1 MACESTT
8 SNSNNTREAASFP
21 TLGWSWKTSLAWLD
35 GIALWLEER
44 HQYKELLELDE
55 RLLADI
61 GVSKT
66 AAIEARRSHLYMIAW
81 RDSR

>member
-1 MACESTT
+1 MASDSTI
-8 SNSNNTREAASFP
+8 SNSNNTREAAFP
-21 TLGWSWKTSLAWLD
+21 TLRWSWKSPLAWLG
-35 GIALWLEER
+35 GIALWLEE
-44 HQYKELLELDE
+44 HKELLELDE

-66 AAIEARRSHLYMIAW
+66 VAAEARRSHLYMIAW

>member
-1 MACESTT
+1 MASDSTT
-8 SNSNNTREAASFP
+8 SNSNNEAASFP
-21 TLGWSWKTSLAWLD
+21 TLRWSWKSPLAWLD

-44 HQYKELLELDE
+44 HQYKELLDLDE
-55 RLLADI
+55 RMLADI
-61 GVSKT
+61 GVSKP